1 MSLSVNRINQISF
14 RAGETSQKKS
24 EPEKSS
30 QETTGMSDG
39 EKILIGLGA
48 TAVAVIGGILIKKR
62 IDAKN
67 AEKLAEKAARALKK
81 PETFSMDILR
91 SVADEWKRAGKIADG
106 DEVVLMGKSLLDKL
120 AKEQKS
126 VENGWAKFYKAMNM
140 SENGFAIILRKADKN
155 VDTST
160 IKYFDPVN
168 NTELKIVDSIKN
180 NKIVV
185 MPIED

>member
-1 MSLSVNRINQISF
+1 
-14 RAGETSQKKS
+14 
-24 EPEKSS
+24 
-30 QETTGMSDG
+30 
-39 EKILIGLGA
+39 
-48 TAVAVIGGILIKKR
+48 
-62 IDAKN
+62 
-67 AEKLAEKAARALKK
+67 
-81 PETFSMDILR
+81 MDTLR

-168 NTELKIVDSIKN
+168 NTELKIIDSIKN